1 MYESLII
8 KSLNLNHSLNSDLEN
23 LLQDIKLINE
33 FEDESD
39 DDLED
44 KLKDEGIPEEEHGK
58 SDQLICYWPKSRPF
72 HRVILDEGHAI
83 KNTCS

>member
-44 KLKDEGIPEEEHGK
+44 KLKDDSENKLTDKNISEKKHDK
-58 SDQLICYWPKSRPF
+58 SDQLIYY
-72 HRVILDEGHAI
+72 
-83 KNTCS
+83 